1 MWATS
6 VKVAPSLRPERK
18 AMYLPSGLQ
27 RGCVED
33 SSAEVSAT
41 ASAPAVP
48 EALMGTIQM
57 RSLFES
63 SLSLGVETV

>member
-1 MWATS
+1 
-6 VKVAPSLRPERK
+6 
-18 AMYLPSGLQ
+18 MYLPSGLQ

-41 ASAPAVP
+41 GSAPGVP
-48 EALMGTIQM
+48 DAPIGTIQM
-57 RSLFES
+57 RSLLES